1 MLSLNDLMEKA
12 EIIQAQNGEKQENY
26 FVKSLQDDIEIKS
39 LDVERI
45 MDITSKGRNMY
56 AKAKAIVYEGII
68 NPNIKDK
75 ILWKKFEV
83 SISNPQEIVKKLF
96 KYNEI
101 LEIADRI
108 CVLSGA
114 GETDEAEQIEKTK
127 N

>member
-56 AKAKAIVYEGII
+56 AKAKAI
-68 NPNIKDK
+68 PNFLLLD
-75 ILWKKFEV
+75 
-83 SISNPQEIVKKLF
+83 ISKL
-96 KYNEI
+96 K
-101 LEIADRI
+101 
-108 CVLSGA
+108 
-114 GETDEAEQIEKTK
+114 
-127 N
+127 